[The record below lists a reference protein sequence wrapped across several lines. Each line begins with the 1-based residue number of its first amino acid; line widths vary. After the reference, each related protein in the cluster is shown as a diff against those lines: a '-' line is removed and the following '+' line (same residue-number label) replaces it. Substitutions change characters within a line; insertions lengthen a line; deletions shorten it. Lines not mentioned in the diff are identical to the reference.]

1 MVINPTKNSKEKA
14 LLIDIGGTNIR
25 TCKSY
30 IGDKEFHDPLKKST
44 SCLKEFDSLIKTFL
58 DEDSDIR
65 HLVISVAGPKLNDSI
80 TMTNRNFKINEN
92 DVLNKFDIDTCEILN
107 DWESIGHSLR
117 LFNDDEINYINHGSS
132 FNNVALMLGPGTGLG
147 AAVVINNNIVLPTE
161 VGNTCLLYTS
171 DAADE

>member
-25 TCKSY
+25 TCKAY
-30 IGDKEFHDPLKKST
+30 IGDTELHDPLKKST

-80 TMTNRNFKINEN
+80 TMT
-92 DVLNKFDIDTCEILN
+92 
-107 DWESIGHSLR
+107 
-117 LFNDDEINYINHGSS
+117 
-132 FNNVALMLGPGTGLG
+132 
-147 AAVVINNNIVLPTE
+147 
-161 VGNTCLLYTS
+161 CLLYTS
-171 DAADE
+171 PSPRDDR